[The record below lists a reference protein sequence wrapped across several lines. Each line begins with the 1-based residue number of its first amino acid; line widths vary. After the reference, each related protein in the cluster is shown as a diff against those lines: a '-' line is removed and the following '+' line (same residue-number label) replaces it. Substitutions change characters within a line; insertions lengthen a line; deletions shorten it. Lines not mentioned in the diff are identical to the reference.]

1 MLDFKTSKLLQ
12 YITYLILFIIGQCL
26 SMWGQYVTLP
36 YKSLTYFQGLKMAL
50 PYAWADWFFMTFA
63 IDIGHTYKLVSPSQN
78 TFLLIITQFTLVL
91 LINKYY
97 LKQNIYRSDIIAFFI
112 LIIAYSIS
120 FFSLISNLGLRIEG
134 KARQEVKDLEQEG
147 NSKVD
152 KK

>member
-1 MLDFKTSKLLQ
+1 M
-12 YITYLILFIIGQCL
+12 
-26 SMWGQYVTLP
+26 
-36 YKSLTYFQGLKMAL
+36 
-50 PYAWADWFFMTFA
+50 
-63 IDIGHTYKLVSPSQN
+63 N